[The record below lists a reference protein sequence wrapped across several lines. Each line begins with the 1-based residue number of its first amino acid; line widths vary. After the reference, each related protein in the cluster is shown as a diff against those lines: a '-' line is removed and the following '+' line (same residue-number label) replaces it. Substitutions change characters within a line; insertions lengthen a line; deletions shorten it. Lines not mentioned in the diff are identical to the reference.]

1 MLLNTHET
9 TIKAALSPI
18 IKKHLEPPAKLNPWR
33 WAEENIEIKSTIVSP
48 ILGSYSTSRM
58 PYVREVLEAFA
69 DPEIKQITLCWS
81 AQSSKTMTIVMGILY
96 SIANNPGNCLF
107 VRPSA
112 EAAKTLNENKIIPL
126 INSNPC
132 LASLKTGVDDD
143 VKKGMVKLKDMV
155 IFVKGA
161 NPNQL
166 SAESCMMVILD
177 ETDKYDD
184 YKADKKE
191 ADLVSLAF
199 ERVKF
204 YTNHKKIATSTPSVA
219 TGTIWRLFQQGDQ
232 RAYMMPCPKCGA
244 EFKFEQKLLRFE
256 DSEDDSVVAAT
267 AHMVCPHCQQQ
278 INESDKPSMLLA
290 GRWVPQ
296 NSNAPAEHRSY
307 HLPEFYS
314 YLTKWGDLAVKFTRA
329 NRESKIGNF
338 GDLHNYV
345 NSSLAEP
352 WNPTEDSRRGR
363 ETLEKLCDK
372 RPEGVVPD
380 EAKGLTI
387 GIDTQDELFWF
398 SVRAWGY
405 TAMESWQVMS
415 GQLVSFQDIERVL
428 YHTFQTVSGRPMR
441 IYRGLMDSGGHR
453 TAEVYEFCRKHRGI
467 LYASKGASHTMPGT
481 HRITRIDKDP
491 QGIPLKSS
499 IKLIHV
505 NTTLL
510 KDLLAGKLTLQA
522 SEPGAFRLH
531 STPGEAYFQHMSA
544 EYRNEKGIWCCP
556 DHKRNDMWDCE
567 VLNFCCA
574 YLQQLN
580 LLDANNTQAPLST
593 PTTSTTQA
601 PATTTVVPQADNNHI
616 NEEADDDYRSSRWRR
631 CIGR

>member
-1 MLLNTHET
+1 MNTQET
-9 TIKAALSPI
+9 MIKSALSPI
-18 IKKHLEPPAKLNPWR
+18 IRKHLEPPAKLNPWR
-33 WAEENIEIKSTIVSP
+33 WAEENIRIESTIVSP
-48 ILGSYSTSRM
+48 ILGNYSTSRM

-81 AQSSKTMTIVMGILY
+81 AQSSKTMTIIMGILY

-143 VKKGMVKLKDMV
+143 IKKGMVKLKDMV

-177 ETDKYDD
+177 ETDKYDE
-184 YKADKKE
+184 YKFDSKE

-204 YTNHKKIATSTPSVA
+204 YTNHKKIATSTPSEENSV
-219 TGTIWRLFQQGDQ
+219 IWKLFKQGDQ
-232 RAYMMPCPKCGA
+232 RVYMMPCPKCSA
-244 EFKFEQKLLRFE
+244 EFKFTQKLLRHD
-256 DSEDDSVVAAT
+256 DSEDDSVIAAT
-267 AHMVCPHCQQQ
+267 AHMVCPHCQSV
-278 INESDKPSMLLA
+278 IAENDRHSMLLA
-290 GRWVPQ
+290 GRWVAQ
-296 NSNAPAEHRSY
+296 NSNASPEHRSY

-314 YLTKWGDLAVKFTRA
+314 YLTRWGELAVKFARA
-329 NRESKIGNF
+329 NREAKTGNF
-338 GDLHNYV
+338 GALHNYI

-352 WNPTEDSRRGR
+352 WIPTADSRRSQ
-363 ETLEKLCDK
+363 EALEKLCDN
-372 RPEGVVPD
+372 RPEGIVPD

-453 TAEVYEFCRKHRGI
+453 TGEVYEFCRKHRAV
-467 LYASKGASHTMPGT
+467 LYASKGASHTMTGT

-491 QGIPLKSS
+491 QGRPLKSS

-505 NTTLL
+505 NTILL
-510 KDLLAGKLTLQA
+510 KDLLAGKLTVPA
-522 SEPGAFRLH
+522 DEPGAFHLH
-531 STPGEAYFQHMSA
+531 SSPGDAYFEHMGA
-544 EYRNEKGIWCCP
+544 EWRNEKGVWCNRE
-556 DHKRNDMWDCE
+556 HRRNDLWDCE

-580 LLDANNTQAPLST
+580 LLDTGMALPPVAAAPMPA
-593 PTTSTTQA
+593 PT
-601 PATTTVVPQADNNHI
+601 PATTMTNNETH
-616 NEEADDDYRSSRWRR
+616 NHDEADDEYRSSRWRR
-631 CIGR
+631 CVGR

>member
-1 MLLNTHET
+1 MLLNTQET
-9 TIKAALSPI
+9 IIKSALSPI
-18 IKKHLEPPAKLNPWR
+18 IKRYLEPPAKLNPWE
-33 WAEENIEIKSTIVSP
+33 WAEKNIEIKSTIVSP
-48 ILGSYSTSRM
+48 ILGKYSTRNM

-69 DPEIKQITLCWS
+69 DPEVKQITLCWS

-112 EAAKTLNENKIIPL
+112 EAARTLNENKIIPL

-132 LASLKTGVDDD
+132 LAVLKTGVDDD
-143 VKKGMVKLKDMV
+143 FKKGMIKFKDMV
-155 IFVKGA
+155 VFVKGA

-177 ETDKYDD
+177 ETDKYDS
-184 YKADKKE
+184 YTADKKE

-204 YTNHKKIATSTPSVA
+204 YTNHKKIATSTPSVP
-219 TGTIWRLFQQGDQ
+219 TGTIWKLYQQGDQ
-232 RAYMMPCPKCGA
+232 RVYMLPCPRCAA
-244 EFKFEQKLLRFE
+244 EFKLEQKLLRFAE
-256 DSEDDSVVAAT
+256 SDEEPVIADT
-267 AHMVCPHCQQQ
+267 AHIVCPNCQGE
-278 INESDKPSMLLA
+278 IYDRDKYGMLLA
-290 GRWVPQ
+290 GRWVAQ
-296 NSNAPAEHRSY
+296 NDQAASGHRSY
-307 HLPEFYS
+307 HLSEFYS
-314 YLTKWGDLAVKFTRA
+314 PLTRWGDLAVKFVQA
-329 NRESKIGNF
+329 NREAKTGSF
-338 GDLHNYV
+338 GTLHNYV

-352 WNPTEDSRRGR
+352 WNPTEDSSRGR
-363 ETLEKLCDK
+363 DVLVKLCDN

-405 TAMESWQVMS
+405 TALESWQVMS
-415 GQLVSFQDIERVL
+415 GQLVSFQDIERIL

-453 TAEVYEFCRKHRGI
+453 AAEVYEFCRKHRAI

-481 HRITRIDKDP
+481 HKITKIDRDP
-491 QGIPLKSS
+491 QGRPLKAS
-499 IKLIHV
+499 IKLISV

-510 KDLLAGKLTLQA
+510 KDLLAGKITLQPD
-522 SEPGAFRLH
+522 EPGAFHLH
-531 STPGEAYFQHMSA
+531 STPGEEYLSHMMA

-556 DHKRNDMWDCE
+556 EHKRNDLWDCE

-580 LLDANNTQAPLST
+580 LIDITRATVQ
-593 PTTSTTQA
+593 Q
-601 PATTTVVPQADNNHI
+601 PATVAPETQPATIVDNSSKTNE
-616 NEEADDDYRSSRWRR
+616 NEESDDYRSSRWRR